1 MNNSTDNR
9 INNLKV
15 LNRIISKLEKNHH
28 LKIFNIIKENNIKYS
43 ENRNGIFVNLN
54 QVSDNTIEKIKKYIE
69 YIKIQEK
76 NISNF
81 ENIKNEFKKD
91 FFTNIKKGD
100 KDNSTDNLDNGEQ
113 PKDEC
118 KPGLYK

>member
-9 INNLKV
+9 INSLKV
-15 LNRIISKLEKNHH
+15 LNKIISKLEKNHH

-54 QVSDNTIEKIKKYIE
+54 QVSDNTIEQINKYIE

-81 ENIKNEFKKD
+81 ENIKKEFKKD

-100 KDNSTDNLDNGEQ
+100 KDKSTDNLDNEKQ
-113 PKDEC
+113 TND
-118 KPGLYK
+118 